1 MRVISYNILEGGVGR
16 ADPIAEV
23 LLARR
28 PDVVGLVEA
37 DDAEVVARI
46 AWRLGMD
53 HAAAVGAK
61 GRTSALLTRG
71 RIVTSTNAAMVNAA
85 MVKEGGPR
93 SFLWAEVEVD
103 GAAMPVGVVHL
114 SAKASDE
121 RERRREAELD
131 VVLDVT
137 REPRD
142 AGRPHLLMGDF
153 NANSPVQRLARA
165 SLPDKSR
172 PHWDAN
178 GGDLP
183 RRAVAKL
190 LEAGYVDAL
199 AAHDPE
205 AAATAA
211 SFTTRQPGQRVDYV
225 FAHGLRVVDAWV
237 ERDRLAEY
245 ASDHFPVGAEV
256 TA

>member
-1 MRVISYNILEGGVGR
+1 MRVVSYNILEGGVGR

-53 HAAAVGAK
+53 HAAAIGRE

-71 RIVTSTNAAMVNAA
+71 RIAASTNVVMV
-85 MVKEGGPR
+85 VDGGPR

-103 GAAMPVGVVHL
+103 GVALPMGVVHL
-114 SAKASDE
+114 SAKASEE

-137 REPRD
+137 KELRG
-142 AGRPHLLMGDF
+142 AGRPHLLTGDF

-165 SLPDKSR
+165 SLSDKSR
-172 PHWDAN
+172 PHWDAA

-183 RRAVAKL
+183 RRAIAKVL
-190 LEAGYVDAL
+190 DAGYVDAL

-256 TA
+256 SA